1 MFGRVKTEIPAAPV
15 EPFEVRRR
23 VGLLQDLKF
32 YDGGIASIT
41 SDLRDERTKSGLTF
55 YQEMPTSLKG
65 PRMLALQ
72 AGLIQL
78 SCWHSEALREYAS
91 LV

>member
-1 MFGRVKTEIPAAPV
+1 MFWRKPKAIE
-15 EPFEVRRR
+15 EPSFEVRRR
-23 VGLLQDLKF
+23 RELILDLKLW
-32 YDGGIASIT
+32 DSSIASIT
-41 SDLRDERTKSGLTF
+41 ADLGEERRKSGLCLF
-55 YQEMPTSLKG
+55 EEMPTSLKG

-78 SCWHSEALREYAS
+78 SRWHSEALREYAA

>member
-1 MFGRVKTEIPAAPV
+1 MFWRKPKAIE
-15 EPFEVRRR
+15 EPSFEGRRR
-23 VGLLQDLKF
+23 RELILDLKLW
-32 YDGGIASIT
+32 DSSIASIT
-41 SDLRDERTKSGLTF
+41 ADLGEERRKSGLCLF
-55 YQEMPTSLKG
+55 EEMPTSLKG

-78 SCWHSEALREYAS
+78 SRWHSEALREYAA